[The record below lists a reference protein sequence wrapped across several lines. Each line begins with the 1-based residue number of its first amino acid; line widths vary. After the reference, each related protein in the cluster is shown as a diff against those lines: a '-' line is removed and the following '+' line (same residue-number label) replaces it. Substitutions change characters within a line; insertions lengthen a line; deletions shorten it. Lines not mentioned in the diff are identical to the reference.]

1 MPDLR
6 LDVRQLILLIGRA
19 VDLVGVD
26 DFYHGRRVGMIAVK
40 LARHLGWTPKDRDFI
55 YEAGLLHDCGVS
67 TTREH
72 HRLLGGIHW
81 AGAQAHCEI
90 GADRLAS
97 FAPLAAYAPVVRWH
111 HTAWKDLP
119 AVCPP
124 EVALQANLIFLSD
137 RIDVLAASRGADP
150 TRPHRVEVVRD
161 LLRYHRGQAFAPILV
176 DAFQDLSLEPGFWG
190 DLRSAEAIQA
200 FQARTEDS
208 ATGPALDWAQFRAA
222 AQLLQEI
229 VDAKSTFTHE
239 HSLGVARLARLI
251 AERRGLAPVRCEKIE
266 VAGLLHDLGKLQV
279 PDELLEAPRP
289 LTHLEFDTMRAH
301 SFATLD
307 LLRGVEGLEEIT
319 RWAASHHE
327 KLDGSGY
334 PFGLGATDLTEEARI
349 VAVADIYQA
358 LAQNR
363 PYRGPLEAPVILAM
377 LRQMAATGSIDATL
391 VEQLAE
397 DPEAYHLAATG
408 TSAFPTP
415 ASG

>member
-6 LDVRQLILLIGRA
+6 LDVRQLITLIGHA

-26 DFYHGRRVGMIAVK
+26 DFYHGRRVGMIALK
-40 LARHLGWTPKDRDFI
+40 LARHLGWETQARAFI

-81 AGAQAHCEI
+81 AGAQAHCI
-90 GADRLAS
+90 LGAARLAS
-97 FAPLAAYAPVVRWH
+97 FAPLAPYAPVVLRH
-111 HTAWKDLP
+111 HTDWTDLP

-124 EVALQANLIFLSD
+124 EVAIQANLIFLAD

-150 TRPHRVEVVRD
+150 SRPQRIEIVRD
-161 LLRYHRGQAFAPILV
+161 LLRFHRGQSFAPPLV
-176 DAFQDLSLEPGFWG
+176 DAFLEVSLDPAFWG
-190 DLRSAEAIQA
+190 DLRSAEAIEA
-200 FQARTEDS
+200 FQAQVE
-208 ATGPALDWAQFRAA
+208 PAADTSLIDWPQFREAA
-222 AQLLQEI
+222 RLLQEI
-229 VDAKSTFTHE
+229 VDAKSPFTHE
-239 HSLGVARLARLI
+239 HSLGVARLARLL
-251 AERRGLAPVRCEKIE
+251 AERRGLAPARCEMIE
-266 VAGLLHDLGKLQV
+266 AAGLLHDLGKLQV

-289 LTHLEFDTMRAH
+289 LTGTEFDTMRAH

-319 RWAASHHE
+319 RWATSHHE

-377 LRQMAATGSIDATL
+377 LRQMAATGAIDGPL
-391 VEQLAE
+391 VELLAE

-408 TSAFPTP
+408 GAVLPAATS
-415 ASG
+415 G